1 MNYKTKEEVAKMK
14 LEAKC
19 QLLTSRRQKST
30 SSFDLRE
37 NMKIKLKMMFQ
48 VVETEDGARNN
59 KNHLNLIKIQ
69 LR

>member
-19 QLLTSRRQKST
+19 QLLTSRHQKST
-30 SSFDLRE
+30 DSFDLRE

>member
-30 SSFDLRE
+30 DSFDLRE

-48 VVETEDGARNN
+48 GVETEDGARNN